1 MELMY
6 WLQKRYL
13 ALKASILDN
22 RHCLQTL
29 IHVWRPYL
37 ARLFIKESLQV
48 KVLSVQDMWSPEE
61 LVKRSSCD
69 VAEDE
74 ASLSGYIP

>member
-29 IHVWRPYL
+29 IHVWRPYP

-48 KVLSVQDMWSPEE
+48 KLLSVQDMWSPE
-61 LVKRSSCD
+61 LVKRLSCD

-74 ASLSGYIP
+74 ASLSAYIP